1 MGVTVAA
8 KGYKG
13 HQTTVCNPNP
23 IVYSQVHVV
32 LGVLPKTEVIWYFK
46 LVFSILLMHA
56 LSVAVGTQTAEK
68 KDVVSWVPG
77 TCLSLR
83 QLLVFGVTGLRQGFY
98 V

>member
-1 MGVTVAA
+1 MGVMVAA

-23 IVYSQVHVV
+23 IVYIQVYVV

-56 LSVAVGTQTAEK
+56 
-68 KDVVSWVPG
+68 
-77 TCLSLR
+77 
-83 QLLVFGVTGLRQGFY
+83 
-98 V
+98 